1 MLITYGKGN
10 TLMDVTEICKLRLQ
24 SNNCI
29 VIPASDDARAT
40 FFGDP
45 LPYIL
50 KSIFI
55 TNGGSTTEYDNTCI
69 VYVDLSSNTVRIEV
83 SVNARLEKIHRT
95 LNVRHGSMRDE
106 LPEQKMAVR
115 YLRGDEKVLEIGGN
129 IGRNSLVIGSILGA
143 NQTNLVVLET
153 DPAIYAQLIENRD
166 LNGMSFHV
174 ENSALSKRRLIQ
186 RQWDTI
192 PSDEVR
198 PGYKEVQS
206 ITYDR
211 LLAKYNVQFDTLVV
225 DCEGAFYYI
234 LQDMPEILDSIKL
247 IIMENDYHNME
258 HKMFVDDVLKARGFR
273 VDYSEGGGW
282 GGCRDYFF
290 QVWKRI

>member
-1 MLITYGKGN
+1 
-10 TLMDVTEICKLRLQ
+10 MDVTELCKLRLQ
-24 SNNCI
+24 SNNSI
-29 VIPASDDARAT
+29 VIPASDDVRAT

-45 LPYIL
+45 LPHVL

-55 TNGGSTTEYDNTCI
+55 TDASGITEYDNTCV
-69 VYVDLSSNTVRIEV
+69 VYIDLSSNTVRTEI
-83 SVNARLEKIHRT
+83 SVDARLQTIHKT
-95 LNVRHGSMRDE
+95 LVIRHGSLRDE

-115 YLRGDEKVLEIGGN
+115 YLRGNEKVLEIGGN

-153 DPAIYAQLIENRD
+153 DADIYAQLTENRN
-166 LNGMSFHV
+166 LNKMTFHV

-186 RQWDTI
+186 HQWDTI
-192 PSDEVR
+192 PSDVVQ

-206 ITYDR
+206 ITYDA
-211 LLAKYNVQFDTLVV
+211 LLAKYNVHFDTLVL

-258 HKMFVDDVLKARGFR
+258 HKYAVDNVLKIKGFR

-290 QVWKRI
+290 QVWKRG